1 LEVLKHATNYIFFDF
16 VTIHNKHRF
25 VCIQKLKNSKG
36 VKMSNTERS
45 KTFFKRNNFYIFTSI
60 LVLFAFIMAG
70 CVNVEQK
77 TTLKQDGSGSMKV
90 HYWTKMS
97 NLKSGKE
104 LGSFSFD
111 ESKAKQNYS
120 SSNTDV
126 SGVKVEEKLDDSTT
140 HVTVDL
146 TFKNINELTSAK
158 AFEKVK
164 TSWKEGK
171 EGMDFSYT
179 VLKDT
184 SNAGNMGSSDIK
196 LNYEFEMPAEVIKT
210 NGRKDGQKIIYE
222 KTLADLKN
230 DLEMTATVK
239 SEGKK
244 CGLFG
249 MEFPLMAFAGLAIS
263 ALALRRRKK

>member
-1 LEVLKHATNYIFFDF
+1 
-16 VTIHNKHRF
+16 
-25 VCIQKLKNSKG
+25 
-36 VKMSNTERS
+36 M
-45 KTFFKRNNFYIFTSI
+45 
-60 LVLFAFIMAG
+60 FAFVLAG

-77 TTLKQDGSGSMKV
+77 TTLKQDGSGTMKV

-97 NLKSGKE
+97 NVKSSSD
-104 LGSFSFD
+104 LGGFSF
-111 ESKAKQNYS
+111 EEAKAKQNYS

-126 SGVKVEEKLDDSTT
+126 TGVKVEEKLDDSTK

-146 TFKNINELTSAK
+146 KFKNINDITSAK
-158 AFEKVK
+158 GFEKVK
-164 TSWKEGK
+164 ASWKEGK

-179 VLKDT
+179 LLKDT

-196 LNYEFEMPAEVIKT
+196 LNYEFDMPAEVLKT

-230 DLEMTATVK
+230 DIEMTATVK
-239 SEGKK
+239 NEGKK

-249 MEFPLMAFAGLAIS
+249 MEFPLMVLAGLALSGFAI
-263 ALALRRRKK
+263 RRRK

>member
-1 LEVLKHATNYIFFDF
+1 
-16 VTIHNKHRF
+16 
-25 VCIQKLKNSKG
+25 
-36 VKMSNTERS
+36 MSNTERS
-45 KTFFKRNNFYIFTSI
+45 HKMFYRSNFVIFSSI
-60 LVLFAFIMAG
+60 LALFAFYLAG

-77 TTLKQDGSGSMKV
+77 TTLKQDGSGTMKV

-97 NLKSGKE
+97 NVKSSSD
-104 LGSFSFD
+104 LGGFSF
-111 ESKAKQNYS
+111 EEAKAKQNYS

-126 SGVKVEEKLDDSTT
+126 TGVKVEEKLDDSTK

-146 TFKNINELTSAK
+146 KFKNINDITSAK
-158 AFEKVK
+158 GFEKVK
-164 TSWKEGK
+164 ASWKEGK
-171 EGMDFSYT
+171 EGMDFNYT
-179 VLKDT
+179 LLKDT

-196 LNYEFEMPAEVIKT
+196 LNYEFEMPAEVLKT

-230 DLEMTATVK
+230 DIEMTATVK
-239 SEGKK
+239 NEGKK

-263 ALALRRRKK
+263 FFAIRRRK

>member
-1 LEVLKHATNYIFFDF
+1 MYLKI
-16 VTIHNKHRF
+16 
-25 VCIQKLKNSKG
+25 KNSEG

-45 KTFFKRNNFYIFTSI
+45 KTFFFRNNFFIFSST
-60 LVLFAFIMAG
+60 LVLFAFILAG

-77 TTLKQDGSGSMKV
+77 TTLNQDGSGTMKV

-97 NLKSGKE
+97 NVKSSSD
-104 LGSFSFD
+104 LGGFSFE

-126 SGVKVEEKLDDSTT
+126 TGVKVEEKLDDSTK

-146 TFKNINELTSAK
+146 KFKNINEITSAK
-158 AFEKVK
+158 GFEKVK
-164 TSWKEGK
+164 ASWKEGK

-179 VLKDT
+179 LLKDT

-196 LNYEFEMPAEVIKT
+196 LNYEFEMPAEIIKT

-230 DLEMTATVK
+230 DIEMTATVK
-239 SEGKK
+239 NEGKK

-263 ALALRRRKK
+263 ALALRRKK

>member
-1 LEVLKHATNYIFFDF
+1 
-16 VTIHNKHRF
+16 
-25 VCIQKLKNSKG
+25 
-36 VKMSNTERS
+36 MSNTERS
-45 KTFFKRNNFYIFTSI
+45 HKMFYRSNFVIFSSI
-60 LVLFAFIMAG
+60 LALFAFYLAG

-77 TTLKQDGSGSMKV
+77 TTLKQDGSGTMKV

-97 NLKSGKE
+97 NLTSSTD
-104 LGSFSFD
+104 LGGFSFE

-126 SGVKVEEKLDDSTT
+126 TGVKVEEKLDDSTK

-146 TFKNINELTSAK
+146 KFKNINDITSAK
-158 AFEKVK
+158 GFEKVK
-164 TSWKEGK
+164 ASWKEGK
-171 EGMDFSYT
+171 EGMDFNYT
-179 VLKDT
+179 LLKDT

-196 LNYEFEMPAEVIKT
+196 LNYEFEMPAEVLKT

-230 DLEMTATVK
+230 DIEMTATVK
-239 SEGKK
+239 NEGKK

-263 ALALRRRKK
+263 FFAIRRRK

>member
-1 LEVLKHATNYIFFDF
+1 
-16 VTIHNKHRF
+16 
-25 VCIQKLKNSKG
+25 
-36 VKMSNTERS
+36 MSNTERS
-45 KTFFKRNNFYIFTSI
+45 KKMFPRGNFLIFSSI
-60 LVLFAFIMAG
+60 LILFAFYLAG

-77 TTLKQDGSGSMKV
+77 TTLKQDGSGTMKV

-97 NLKSGKE
+97 NVKSSSD
-104 LGSFSFD
+104 LGGFSF
-111 ESKAKQNYS
+111 EEAKAKQNYS

-126 SGVKVEEKLDDSTT
+126 TGVKVEEKLDDSTK

-146 TFKNINELTSAK
+146 KFKNINDITSAK
-158 AFEKVK
+158 GFEKVK
-164 TSWKEGK
+164 ASWKEGK
-171 EGMDFSYT
+171 EGMDFNYT
-179 VLKDT
+179 LLKDT

-196 LNYEFEMPAEVIKT
+196 LNYEFEMPAEVLKT

-230 DLEMTATVK
+230 DIEMTATVK
-239 SEGKK
+239 NEGKK

-263 ALALRRRKK
+263 FFAIRRRK

>member
-1 LEVLKHATNYIFFDF
+1 
-16 VTIHNKHRF
+16 
-25 VCIQKLKNSKG
+25 
-36 VKMSNTERS
+36 MSNTERS
-45 KTFFKRNNFYIFTSI
+45 KKMFQRGNFLVFSSI
-60 LVLFAFIMAG
+60 LVLFAFYLAG
-70 CVNVEQK
+70 C
-77 TTLKQDGSGSMKV
+77 SGTMKV

-97 NLKSGKE
+97 NVKSSSD
-104 LGSFSFD
+104 LGGFSF
-111 ESKAKQNYS
+111 EEAKAKQNYS

-126 SGVKVEEKLDDSTT
+126 TGVKVEEKLDDSTK

-146 TFKNINELTSAK
+146 KFKNINDITSAK
-158 AFEKVK
+158 GFEKVK
-164 TSWKEGK
+164 ASWKEGK

-179 VLKDT
+179 LLKDT

-196 LNYEFEMPAEVIKT
+196 LNYEFEMPAEVLKT

-230 DLEMTATVK
+230 DIEMTATVK
-239 SEGKK
+239 NEGKK

-263 ALALRRRKK
+263 FFAIRRRK